1 MLRVDFFCRIIFFSF
16 PLFIISCNQ
25 EEIDSLN
32 SQLESSSNT
41 INRLE
46 NRILELEDEL
56 DNIDMFLEYSY
67 YYLGLSYFSYYATDE
82 FINALNNIDNIV
94 ISYHNISCDIFN
106 SIGIIDIGNK
116 RYIYFDYI
124 TQRALM

>member
-56 DNIDMFLEYSY
+56 DNIESERDY
-67 YYLGLSYFSYYATDE
+67 YYRSWQTSEQNHEQYVNGNGICLDAYYPNLGYKTKICGAS
-82 FINALNNIDNIV
+82 N
-94 ISYHNISCDIFN
+94 
-106 SIGIIDIGNK
+106 IID
-116 RYIYFDYI
+116 
-124 TQRALM
+124 ALR

>member
-1 MLRVDFFCRIIFFSF
+1 MIIIKKMKYTLDS
-16 PLFIISCNQ
+16 IS
-25 EEIDSLN
+25 
-32 SQLESSSNT
+32 
-41 INRLE
+41 
-46 NRILELEDEL
+46 DEL